1 VVSVHQKVMVT
12 VVAVDLERKRIALS
26 MRADP
31 EISAPK

>member
-26 MRADP
+26 MRAEP
-31 EISAPK
+31 GTTTSK